1 MIKTEITEMFGVKYP
16 IICGAM
22 MWLCKPPLCA
32 AISNAGAIGD
42 LTAAN
47 YETEEAFRAAIHETR
62 SLTDNAFTVSV
73 TALPS
78 LRFTGEHYKMYL
90 RVCAEEQ
97 VTAVVMSGTPIDKA
111 CGMEYIEMLKK
122 AGVKMFHKLGSVRH
136 ALHAESVGY
145 DGIFAAGIE
154 EGGHP
159 LNDDVTTMVLTPR
172 ILEEV
177 NLPVVT
183 VGGIANGKTMA
194 AALMLGAQGVMMA
207 TRFLTSKE
215 CNIHDNIKNKLVNSQ
230 ELDTTLICKSIGL
243 QARALKNKNV
253 LGVLDLEARGA
264 SLEEIIPMIT
274 GGRISQAWETGD
286 VDLAP
291 MMVGQSVGLVHKIM
305 TCKEL
310 VEGMMKEAEEQIA
323 LVSGKISN

>member
-1 MIKTEITEMFGVKYP
+1 M
-16 IICGAM
+16 
-22 MWLCKPPLCA
+22 
-32 AISNAGAIGD
+32 
-42 LTAAN
+42 
-47 YETEEAFRAAIHETR
+47 
-62 SLTDNAFTVSV
+62 
-73 TALPS
+73 
-78 LRFTGEHYKMYL
+78 
-90 RVCAEEQ
+90 
-97 VTAVVMSGTPIDKA
+97 TAVVVSGTPIDKA

-136 ALHAESVGY
+136 ARHAESVGY

-215 CNIHDNIKNKLVNSQ
+215 CNIHENLKNKLIDSQ

-274 GGRISQAWETGD
+274 GERISQAWETGD

-291 MMVGQSVGLVHKIM
+291 LMVGQSVGLIHKIM